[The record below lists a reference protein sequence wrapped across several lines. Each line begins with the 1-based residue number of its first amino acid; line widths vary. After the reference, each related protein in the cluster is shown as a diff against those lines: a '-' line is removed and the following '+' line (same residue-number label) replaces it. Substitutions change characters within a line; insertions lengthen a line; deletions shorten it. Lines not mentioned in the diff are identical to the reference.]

1 MERTDFERMAVRL
14 RPLLLADAARWLPRE
29 EAEDVVQDTLCRL
42 WLLRDRLDAY
52 HSKEGLARTVGRHLA
67 QNRLR
72 DRHATD
78 GLTAALDALP
88 DPSDSSDEAE
98 ARLDLLMQLV
108 DQLPGTQQAVLR
120 MKHIDGLEV
129 DEIARLTGS
138 HPDTVRQNLSR
149 ARRKIR
155 EQFLARQ
162 RQ

>member
-98 ARLDLLMQLV
+98 ARL
-108 DQLPGTQQAVLR
+108 
-120 MKHIDGLEV
+120 
-129 DEIARLTGS
+129 TGS

>member
-14 RPLLLADAARWLPRE
+14 CPLLLADAARWLPRE

-42 WLLRDRLDAY
+42 WL
-52 HSKEGLARTVGRHLA
+52 
-67 QNRLR
+67 LR

-108 DQLPGTQQAVLR
+108 DQLPGTQQAILR